1 MKSFVADLRGFLAD
15 IKLEHSLFAL
25 PFALIGALLACQA
38 GIYAGTRV
46 LPYPSKTELL
56 WLVVAMVAAR
66 SAAMGFNRVVD
77 RHIDARNP
85 RTAGRSLAAGRARA
99 ATYWALIGVGSG
111 LTWVAAGQFNP
122 LAQRCAPVALAV
134 LFFYSLTK
142 RFTALCHFFVGLA
155 LAISPLAAWVA
166 LCGHLPTA
174 PPPYLLAA
182 AVLLWV
188 AGFDVLYATL
198 DLEFDRRER
207 LHSIPAALG
216 LGRALSVARWCHVG
230 TALCLLAFFAGTS
243 GLSIGFGLAT
253 LLSLG
258 LLTYQHLLVRPDDLG
273 RVNAAFFTV
282 NAVLGLIL
290 LAGALWDWVL

>member
-1 MKSFVADLRGFLAD
+1 MRSFAADLRGFLTD
-15 IKLEHSLFAL
+15 IRLEHSLFAL

-38 GIYAGTRV
+38 GLYAGTRL
-46 LPYPSKTELL
+46 LPYPSRHELL
-56 WLVVAMVAAR
+56 YLVVAMVAAR

-85 RTAGRSLAAGRARA
+85 RTAGRSLAAGRARVV
-99 ATYWALIGVGSG
+99 TYWVLIAGGSA
-111 LTWVAAGQFNP
+111 LTWLVAGRFNA
-122 LAQRCAPVALAV
+122 LAQRCAPFALGV

-142 RFTALCHFFVGLA
+142 RFTALCHFFLGLA

-166 LCGHLPTA
+166 LCGKLPA
-174 PPPYLLAA
+174 AWPPYLLSA

-216 LGRALSVARWCHVG
+216 LHRALWAARLCHLG
-230 TALCLLAFFAGTS
+230 TALCLLAFYAATS
-243 GLSIGFGLAT
+243 GLGVGFGLAT

-258 LLTYQHLLVRPDDLG
+258 LLAYQHLLVRADDLG

-290 LAGALWDWVL
+290 LVGAVLDWVL

>member
-1 MKSFVADLRGFLAD
+1 MRSFAADLKGFLAD

-38 GIYAGTRV
+38 GIYAGTRN
-46 LPYPSKTELL
+46 LPYPSRHELL
-56 WLVVAMVAAR
+56 YLVIAMVAAR

-77 RHIDARNP
+77 RRIDARNP

-99 ATYWALIGVGSG
+99 TTYWLLIAFGSA
-111 LTWVAAGQFNP
+111 LTWLAAGWFNP
-122 LAQRCAPVALAV
+122 LARRCAPLALAV

-166 LCGHLPTA
+166 LCGKLPVA
-174 PPPYLLAA
+174 SPPYLLSA

-216 LGRALSVARWCHVG
+216 LHRALWVARLCHIG
-230 TALCLLAFFAGTS
+230 TAVCLLAFYVVTS
-243 GLSIGFGLAT
+243 GLTVGFGLA
-253 LLSLG
+253 LLLALG

-290 LAGALWDWVL
+290 LVGATIDWVL